1 MSQNENM
8 HVQGVRNSFLLLHI
22 CKFVTFLLPLS
33 SWFLKLPNDNE
44 DKTKGEFLD
53 PLRDFSFLRNEELQ
67 PKQCHLQNGVSVCPV
82 LIFLIGI
89 LTVN

>member
-1 MSQNENM
+1 MQI
-8 HVQGVRNSFLLLHI
+8 RA
-22 CKFVTFLLPLS
+22 FLLPPS
-33 SWFLKLPNDNE
+33 SWFLKLPNDTE

-67 PKQCHLQNGVSVCPV
+67 PKQCHLQNGLSV